1 MAGMS
6 SNAELNTLIG
16 QLINTKKGRAKIA
29 AAIGMELRRRRDY
42 LAVGRKAFH
51 VDQLPPGTSAIYD
64 FDVEVRG
71 WTLSEEGQAPEEQQR
86 PDRVLVKTNPI
97 VSRPKVSFSQVRER
111 RYDIVNRVVEKGKS
125 EVLAAEDGKIFNLL
139 TAAGSHLASTAED
152 TDFYNAPLAVS
163 GYLIQDTLSNALGK
177 IVGRDI
183 PQGYIFINPGR
194 QVDFTKWTD
203 DTFDRQTQREVLTSG
218 VLGYVYNMAVVQ
230 SRLVPKNKVWV
241 TGVKEFTGVMP
252 EKQPLTVLPAD
263 STIDL
268 SVGFVIFEEV
278 GMYLW
283 NSGSV
288 VEIDFA

>member
-1 MAGMS
+1 MS

-16 QLINTKKGRAKIA
+16 QLINSKKGRAKVA

-42 LAVGRKAFH
+42 LAVGRKGFH
-51 VDQLPPGTSAIYD
+51 VDEIPPGTSSVYD

-71 WTLSEEGQAPEEQQR
+71 FTISEEGQAPEEQQR
-86 PDRVLVKTNPI
+86 PDRVMVKTNPI
-97 VSRPKVSFSQVRER
+97 ISRPKVSFSQVRER

-125 EVLAAEDGKIFNLL
+125 EVLAGEDTKIFRLL
-139 TAAGSHLASTAED
+139 TAAGNRLAPTDTD
-152 TDFYNAPLAVS
+152 TDFYNAPLSIS
-163 GYLIQDTLSNALGK
+163 GFLTQGVLSDALGK
-177 IVGRDI
+177 VVGRDI

-203 DTFDRQTQREVLTSG
+203 DTFDRQTQREVFTSG

-252 EKQPLTVLPAD
+252 EKQPLTVLPSD
-263 STIDL
+263 STVDL

-278 GMYLW
+278 GFYLW
-283 NSGSV
+283 NAGSV
-288 VEIDFA
+288 VEIQIA